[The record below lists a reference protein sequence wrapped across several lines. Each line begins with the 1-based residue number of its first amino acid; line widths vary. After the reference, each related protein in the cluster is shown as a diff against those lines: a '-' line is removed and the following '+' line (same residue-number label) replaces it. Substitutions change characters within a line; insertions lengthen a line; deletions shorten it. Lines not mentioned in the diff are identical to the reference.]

1 MSEPTQAQLELAA
14 VNKAIL
20 AILNNDGVVEYYIGD
35 RRAIHSDLEQLYR
48 IQAKLQLR
56 VHREQ
61 GKVRGIKTVGIKFR

>member
-20 AILNNDGVVEYYIGD
+20 AILNNDGVVEYDIGD
-35 RRAIHSDLEQLYR
+35 RRARYSDLEQLYC

-56 VHREQ
+56 VHR
-61 GKVRGIKTVGIKFR
+61 

>member
-35 RRAIHSDLEQLYR
+35 RRTRYSNLEQMYC
-48 IQAKLQLR
+48 IQAKPRL
-56 VHREQ
+56 V
-61 GKVRGIKTVGIKFR
+61 

>member
-35 RRAIHSDLEQLYR
+35 RRTRYSNLEHMYC
-48 IQAKLQLR
+48 IQAKPRL
-56 VHREQ
+56 V
-61 GKVRGIKTVGIKFR
+61 